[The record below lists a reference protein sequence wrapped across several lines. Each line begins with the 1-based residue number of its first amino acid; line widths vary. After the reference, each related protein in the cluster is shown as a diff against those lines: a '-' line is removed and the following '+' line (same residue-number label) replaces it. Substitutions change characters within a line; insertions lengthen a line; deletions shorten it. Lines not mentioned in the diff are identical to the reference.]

1 LLLVLTAFA
10 AAIALASV
18 VATAGVVAANTAAA
32 ALRLWLV
39 VVLPTPSSA
48 GRYVIR
54 RFRHLAI
61 VNALTTGRP
70 PLSPTFAS
78 RCSIPLVLAIH
89 HLRRSTIDGW
99 LLLSPTTQQHNNR
112 TTKLKTFSCS
122 HIWTYFDLL
131 RA

>member
-1 LLLVLTAFA
+1 LLVLTAFA

-18 VATAGVVAANTAAA
+18 VLATAGVVAANAAAA
-32 ALRLWLV
+32 ALCLWLV